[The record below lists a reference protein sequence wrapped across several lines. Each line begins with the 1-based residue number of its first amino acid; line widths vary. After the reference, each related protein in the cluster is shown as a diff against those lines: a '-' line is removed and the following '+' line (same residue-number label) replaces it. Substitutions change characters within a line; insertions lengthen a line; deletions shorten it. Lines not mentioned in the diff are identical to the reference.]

1 MMQREQFM
9 LLQIIIWWFFSCE
22 GRRVGKWGAVGVP
35 PILDKIW
42 KKYLS
47 TVLVTINFA
56 EIYLQDFA
64 QAEFSG
70 QKVLQTG
77 KTLVA
82 KMMSSINVYVGTEL
96 WNANY
101 LNKSSSEFDI

>member
-1 MMQREQFM
+1 MGCGGGPTNFGQN
-9 LLQIIIWWFFSCE
+9 L
-22 GRRVGKWGAVGVP
+22 
-35 PILDKIW
+35 

-56 EIYLQDFA
+56 AIYSQDFA

-82 KMMSSINVYVGTEL
+82 KMMSSINIYVGPEL
-96 WNANY
+96 
-101 LNKSSSEFDI
+101 